1 MCYSDRYKVF
11 VDLFNLS
18 TYVIP
23 REYSP
28 KLTQRMQRSLSIIA
42 IEQMNPDD
50 ESFEEDEDDDDN
62 DKLQTAHNICTYR
75 SPLLTSDIDSM
86 SHLTRL

>member
-1 MCYSDRYKVF
+1 MF

-18 TYVIP
+18 TYIVP

-50 ESFEEDEDDDDN
+50 ESFEEDEDDDD
-62 DKLQTAHNICTYR
+62 DKDDKTTKNLVK
-75 SPLLTSDIDSM
+75 LLIY
-86 SHLTRL
+86 